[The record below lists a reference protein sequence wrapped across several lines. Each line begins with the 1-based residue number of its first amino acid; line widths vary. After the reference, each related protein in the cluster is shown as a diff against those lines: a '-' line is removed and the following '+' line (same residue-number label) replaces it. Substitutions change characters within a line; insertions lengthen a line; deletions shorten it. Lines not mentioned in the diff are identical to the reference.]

1 MKNFA
6 SLLVLATAL
15 TACATEQST
24 EAAVGSEP
32 NVENQPRVILHR
44 AAGMVAP
51 ENTIPSL
58 EEAVRQGADGV
69 EIDVRQTRDG
79 HLVLYHDDWIYREF
93 GPGVK
98 VEHLTLAEVARIDVG
113 ARWGMRFTGQR
124 MPLLSDVFRFA
135 LENDLQL
142 WLDVKTDGIYEDI
155 VNLIEATGAQSVVI
169 NISKRPENDLT
180 YAFEGP
186 WIDGWNYLDG
196 GEQDPQLIKEVAGR
210 QADEPFSLMADD
222 GRAWSM
228 ALGRSTDQPVSRYIS
243 TLSKVAARSIT
254 DGILSYT
261 DGEGLSSN
269 LAMDPR
275 GALHFLARN
284 PDSTKADQILAMAR
298 DAEEDPHVRL
308 DAIWALGSLPN
319 ASLVPEL
326 EAMAVV
332 PYHPDPENHPS
343 GMGYFETFQK
353 AAATAALARHNT
365 AEAYA
370 ALDRIAANGGP
381 FEREAVGLALAAF
394 VPPGQADRLLPYLT
408 SAREN
413 DGVHSFVLGMVGHLG
428 VDAIPLY
435 IQALEVGGMPTR
447 MAVFGL
453 AGLGDSS
460 VKPLEELV
468 ADAQAP
474 TEVRR
479 QAALAL
485 YWNES
490 EAAMATTGRLL
501 GQSLPDPVLTVLE
514 MSRS

>member
-1 MKNFA
+1 
-6 SLLVLATAL
+6 
-15 TACATEQST
+15 
-24 EAAVGSEP
+24 
-32 NVENQPRVILHR
+32 
-44 AAGMVAP
+44 MVAP
-51 ENTIPSL
+51 ENTIPAL

-79 HLVLYHDDWIYREF
+79 HLVLYHDDWIYRQF

-98 VEHLTLAEVARIDVG
+98 VEHLTLAEVARVDVG

-135 LENDLQL
+135 QANNLQL

-155 VNLIEATGAQSVVI
+155 VNLIEATGAQDVVI
-169 NISKRPENDLT
+169 NVSKRPEGDLT

-196 GEQDPQLIKEVAGR
+196 GEQDPQLIREVAAR
-210 QADEPFSLMADD
+210 QAEEPYTLMADD

-228 ALGRSTDQPVSRYIS
+228 ALGRSTDQPVSRYTS
-243 TLSKVAARSIT
+243 TLSKIAARSTT
-254 DGILSYT
+254 DGIISYT
-261 DGEGLSSN
+261 DGEGLTSN
-269 LAMDPR
+269 LAMDRR
-275 GALHFLARN
+275 GALHYLARN
-284 PDSTKADQILAMAR
+284 PDSTQTDEILAMAK
-298 DAEEDPHVRL
+298 DPEEDPHVRL
-308 DAIWALGSLPN
+308 DAIWALGSLPG
-319 ASLVPEL
+319 AALIPEL
-326 EAMAVV
+326 ESMATA

-365 AEAYA
+365 PEAYA
-370 ALDRIAANGGP
+370 ALNRVANHGGP

-394 VPPGQADRLLPYLT
+394 VPPSQAERLLPFLT
-408 SAREN
+408 ADPIN
-413 DGVHSFVLGMVGHLG
+413 QGTHTFVLGMIGHLG
-428 VDAIPLY
+428 AEATPLY

-453 AGLGDSS
+453 AGLGEAS
-460 VKPLEELV
+460 VQPLEDLV
-468 ADAQAP
+468 ADEDADL
-474 TEVRR
+474 EVRR

-490 EAAMATTGRLL
+490 DAALAANGRLL
-501 GQSLPDPVLTVLE
+501 GRRLPEPVLAVLE
-514 MSRS
+514 TSRS